1 MSAGFIKVPIGFARR
16 ADVRLFTRQ
25 LQAVCDRWD
34 GAACAFHIWMEF
46 AEVGMDWRPL
56 RLPFGGDPE
65 RHDWGQEEI
74 TFLIESA
81 ANWQGKPGVLIRSGI
96 EAGLLRIVSRGD
108 VAGLVLNGFAE
119 LNEHLLPGYVSMQ
132 KRGGLAA
139 GEARKRKADVA
150 AAQQQRRLMES
161 KNAGE
166 ELPLVI
172 RGEATTPEVEA
183 GIQLIMHIDRA
194 CGHETRR
201 TSEYDDGLVT
211 SAVGVTRAFTA
222 EQIEAVLLTLAAGR
236 DNPMVIKRAD
246 FVLDHFGE
254 YMRSTQ
260 NVPHRTI

>member
-1 MSAGFIKVPIGFARR
+1 
-16 ADVRLFTRQ
+16 
-25 LQAVCDRWD
+25 
-34 GAACAFHIWMEF
+34 MEF

-65 RHDWGQEEI
+65 DHDWGQEEV

-81 ANWQGKPGVLIRSGI
+81 ADWKGAPGHLIRAGI
-96 EAGLLRIVSRGD
+96 GAGLLKIEKRGD

-119 LNEHLLPGYVSMQ
+119 FNEHLLPGYVSMQ

-139 GEARKRKADVA
+139 GEARRRKADGPA
-150 AAQQQRRLMES
+150 ARQQRQMIET
-161 KNAGE
+161 KNG

-183 GIQLIMHIDRA
+183 AIQLIMQIDRA
-194 CGHETRR
+194 CGHEVRR

-211 SAVGVTRAFTA
+211 SAIGVTRAFTA

-246 FVLDHFGE
+246 FILDHFGE
-254 YMRSTQ
+254 YLRSTQ
-260 NVPHRTI
+260 NVPHRTT